1 MEETLILVD
10 DNDTPIGTASREE
23 CHNGRGKRHRAF
35 VIFLFDDN
43 GKVLLQFRN
52 KDKLGGHRWDIT
64 ATSHVR
70 NGETYDTAAER
81 CLKYEL
87 GISVPLQKIGAFV
100 YTESYGDH
108 SENEYCAVL
117 IGKFNGKVTPNKEE
131 IDEIKYA
138 TLDEIKTDVK
148 KNPNLY
154 TKWFRGSFSILY
166 DFVEKSGYP
175 VG

>member
-10 DNDTPIGTASREE
+10 DNDNPIGTASREE

-35 VIFLFDDN
+35 VVFLFDS
-43 GKVLLQFRN
+43 KERVLLQFRSKN
-52 KDKLGGHRWDIT
+52 KLGGNRWDIT

-70 NGETYDTAAER
+70 KGETYDTAAER
-81 CLKYEL
+81 CMKHEL

-117 IGKFNGKVTPNKEE
+117 IGTFSGKVTPNTEE
-131 IDEIKYA
+131 IDDIKYA
-138 TLDEIKTDVK
+138 ALEEIKADIE
-148 KNPNLY
+148 KNPNSY
-154 TKWFRGSFSILY
+154 TKWFRGSFPILY

-175 VG
+175 DG